1 MFYLQVREAILN
13 DEIYCPPE
21 TAVLLASYAAQVKH
35 GNYDPDVHKPGFLD
49 ADKML
54 PERYYQT
61 LETVPSK
68 LTLKPKCLL
77 KRPEMDFASRCYH
90 L

>member
-1 MFYLQVREAILN
+1 MFFLQVREAILI

-35 GNYDPDVHKPGFLD
+35 GDYDPGVHRPGFLG

-54 PERYYQT
+54 PERYY
-61 LETVPSK
+61 LINGVFFSVVVI
-68 LTLKPKCLL
+68 CII
-77 KRPEMDFASRCYH
+77 
-90 L
+90 

>member
-1 MFYLQVREAILN
+1 MFFLQVREAVLT

-35 GNYDPDVHKPGFLD
+35 GDYDPDVHKPGFLG

-54 PERYYQT
+54 PERYY
-61 LETVPSK
+61 
-68 LTLKPKCLL
+68 LTSN
-77 KRPEMDFASRCYH
+77 MIISMVMIA
-90 L
+90 

>member
-1 MFYLQVREAILN
+1 MLQKIKNRSMRQMVVVWQRMFYLQVREAILT

-35 GNYDPDVHKPGFLD
+35 GDYDPDVHKPGFLD

-54 PERYYQT
+54 PER
-61 LETVPSK
+61 
-68 LTLKPKCLL
+68 
-77 KRPEMDFASRCYH
+77 
-90 L
+90 

>member
-1 MFYLQVREAILN
+1 MFFLQVREAILT

-35 GNYDPDVHKPGFLD
+35 GDYDPDVHKPGFLS

-54 PERYYQT
+54 PERYY
-61 LETVPSK
+61 
-68 LTLKPKCLL
+68 LTSNMIISIVVICIILSCVKHNAIDDSL
-77 KRPEMDFASRCYH
+77 YI
-90 L
+90 

>member
-1 MFYLQVREAILN
+1 MFYLQVREAILT

-35 GNYDPDVHKPGFLD
+35 GDYDPDVHKPGFLD

-54 PERYYQT
+54 PERYYQSHNT
-61 LETVPSK
+61 IHSSVKFKPIFTVLSLPQS
-68 LTLKPKCLL
+68 
-77 KRPEMDFASRCYH
+77 AVAIY
-90 L
+90 

>member
-1 MFYLQVREAILN
+1 MFYLQVREAVLT

-35 GNYDPDVHKPGFLD
+35 GDYDPDVHKPGFLD

-54 PERYYQT
+54 PERCYQT
-61 LETVPSK
+61 HNIMHSSVKFK
-68 LTLKPKCLL
+68 LTFSVLSLAHSAL
-77 KRPEMDFASRCYH
+77 N
-90 L
+90 LQ